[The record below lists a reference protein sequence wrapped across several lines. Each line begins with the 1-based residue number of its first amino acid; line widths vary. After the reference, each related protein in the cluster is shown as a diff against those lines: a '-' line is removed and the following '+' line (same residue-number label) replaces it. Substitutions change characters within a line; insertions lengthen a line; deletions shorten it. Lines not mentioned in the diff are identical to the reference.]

1 MHLKYPI
8 QFKSNL
14 KPGNININQT
24 ASYQNI
30 KVRLCQTKPTVLKL
44 DSLANIKKGQKE
56 DQAG

>member
-1 MHLKYPI
+1 MESI

-24 ASYQNI
+24 ASYLNI